1 MEKYRESMKKQL
13 NLSVPSAIE
22 CITMTLISMVDTFAI
37 SSLGSTTIAAV
48 GAMASIINFLNLILK
63 SIQVSN
69 NVTIARIVGKNDSE
83 KLKRTTGT
91 AVFLG
96 MIVQCLCILL
106 TVSFSYYMPVIF
118 KIDEICLTYLY
129 IRLIG
134 TIPAAIGTILSGHER
149 TIGKSKETMNIRT
162 LSLILNIVLDYL
174 AIKLDY
180 GVAGV
185 AWATVII
192 ETINMI
198 MIMSLSKTT
207 VTYKVD
213 KEFLKELIKL
223 CRYGIVDRIFDRGG
237 KIVLNIILSRLGTF
251 EYAANVILNQ
261 IEDFANDFCYG
272 FGIGITT
279 SIGITIGKNDKQ
291 EMKKLRKV
299 INKITIILA
308 IIAPTIIFIVLIT
321 CLPILLKEPEPLLI
335 AYKLVPLVTLFAI
348 LLPIRYKYSSIT
360 SGMKELKFNAKVS
373 GITNIIRILL
383 AYVLCKF
390 FGISGV
396 WVTFSITYIAII
408 LILKTKTD
416 NLENAP

>member
-1 MEKYRESMKKQL
+1 MKEL
-13 NLSVPSAIE
+13 
-22 CITMTLISMVDTFAI
+22 F
-37 SSLGSTTIAAV
+37 
-48 GAMASIINFLNLILK
+48 
-63 SIQVSN
+63 
-69 NVTIARIVGKNDSE
+69 
-83 KLKRTTGT
+83 
-91 AVFLG
+91 
-96 MIVQCLCILL
+96 
-106 TVSFSYYMPVIF
+106 
-118 KIDEICLTYLY
+118 
-129 IRLIG
+129 
-134 TIPAAIGTILSGHER
+134 
-149 TIGKSKETMNIRT
+149 GKSKEMMNIRS

-192 ETINMI
+192 EAVNMI
-198 MIMSLSKTT
+198 MIMFISKTT
-207 VTYKVD
+207 VIYKVD

-251 EYAANVILNQ
+251 EYAAHVILNQ

-279 SIGITIGKNDKQ
+279 SIGIALGKNDPK
-291 EMKKLRKV
+291 EIEKLRKV
-299 INKITIILA
+299 INQIITILA
-308 IIAPTIIFIVLIT
+308 IIVPTIIFIVLIT
-321 CLPILLKEPEPLLI
+321 SLPMLLKEPEPLLI
-335 AYKLVPLVTLFAI
+335 AYQLVPLVTLFAI

-383 AYVLCKF
+383 AYVLCKL
-390 FGISGV
+390 FGISGA

-408 LILKTKTD
+408 LILKTKAD
-416 NLENAP
+416 NLENAH